1 MLALYV
7 RQRCLTLR
15 SAPVPVAVSAV
26 APKTVSGCSGRHPAC
41 RRAVASSP
49 AAKTV
54 GQPHV
59 PEHLATRQNPSV
71 FFRAARM
78 PALYVRQGCLTLR
91 SAPVPVAVSAVAPEL
106 VSRATSPRPSPPT
119 PVGGEPAGWKAC
131 PTPALKPHYH
141 GPGNETYWHNVW
153 VSRPL
158 FHDHG
163 RDFFNRGRRF
173 LGPWNGSK
181 GRGNGRFESFSG
193 FFDQN

>member
-1 MLALYV
+1 MAKNSTAL
-7 RQRCLTLR
+7 RPIRPPQTAIGRPAWTLLG
-15 SAPVPVAVSAV
+15 SAPVPVAVFAA

-131 PTPALKPHYH
+131 PTRGCY
-141 GPGNETYWHNVW
+141 ET
-153 VSRPL
+153 
-158 FHDHG
+158 
-163 RDFFNRGRRF
+163 RR
-173 LGPWNGSK
+173 K
-181 GRGNGRFESFSG
+181 
-193 FFDQN
+193 